1 MSVATQ
7 NAPRDAQHHERETV
21 RPLHLR
27 PRPPRR
33 REREGFV
40 HPVHVV
46 LREPQ
51 CRWAHGTLQCVALR
65 CVALRCVAL
74 LCVALLT
81 VRACAAAVSLPKD
94 CTAQRTR
101 GPKLVTSS
109 WYARTADGTR
119 PLHTR
124 EYSTL
129 LRQRQSLQR
138 TRSTASTRGFAAFG
152 LCCALRSVSLRSEL
166 VVGTAPQCVCTARHG
181 TARHGTAR
189 HGTAWHGLA
198 RHGTAPWHGTARHGT
213 VRHCTAMSRGCRAV
227 TAVRCIAS

>member
-51 CRWAHGTLQCVALR
+51 CRWATRYDTVR
-65 CVALRCVAL
+65 CSAS
-74 LCVALLT
+74 LCFALLT
-81 VRACAAAVSLPKD
+81 VCAALRRKK
-94 CTAQRTR
+94 AQRTR

-109 WYARTADGTR
+109 WYARIADGTR

-124 EYSTL
+124 EYYTL

-138 TRSTASTRGFAAFG
+138 TRTTASTRGFAAFG
-152 LCCALRSVSLRSEL
+152 LCCALRSVCLRSEL
-166 VVGTAPQCVCTARHG
+166 VVATAAQCFG

-189 HGTAWHGLA
+189 HGDA
-198 RHGTAPWHGTARHGT
+198 
-213 VRHCTAMSRGCRAV
+213 RGCRAV
-227 TAVRCIAS
+227 VRCIASVREYLPRCAEHQRGGG